1 MAGFMADAET
11 AMAGDDFD
19 AAAAACEEVLVRDP
33 DHQEALA
40 CLDRITAILEER
52 RVAAEREAHRLR
64 VETTRAGV
72 NEDLQQGAFKRA
84 LGRIDEF
91 ERSEA
96 GASEL
101 DDLRARAEAGQRELE
116 RREAVTAA
124 VTDQVTRAVR
134 LLSDSDCQSALACLD
149 AALTLDPTHPAA
161 TALRLQLV
169 DSLRRLAVP
178 DVSPAIVERAP
189 SESVAE
195 VNSFETFGTDIDS
208 GDALS
213 MFASETETEPPF
225 RLPVVSR
232 AESLRAIPG
241 AAIDTPVVVSV
252 RWPGRASRAVIATLA
267 LVPVAAGLWS
277 FWYIARP
284 PVLPVVAAASVE
296 KTAPAPAVALGT
308 LALSLRT
315 NSTATSSS
323 PSAAAASNVARAR
336 DGATGD
342 VANARAAAARARN
355 QAVDR
360 YARATDVRP
369 APAPIVD
376 TASDERAVRTALQ
389 SYAGAYAALDVDG
402 VRRVYP
408 SASEAVLRRS
418 FTGIGA
424 QQVEI
429 RDEQMAVAGDAATV
443 SCTWITS
450 SVGTDGS
457 TARARDSRRVVFN
470 LARRGGSWVIV
481 DRR

>member
-1 MAGFMADAET
+1 M
-11 AMAGDDFD
+11 
-19 AAAAACEEVLVRDP
+19 
-33 DHQEALA
+33 
-40 CLDRITAILEER
+40 
-52 RVAAEREAHRLR
+52 
-64 VETTRAGV
+64 
-72 NEDLQQGAFKRA
+72 
-84 LGRIDEF
+84 
-91 ERSEA
+91 
-96 GASEL
+96 
-101 DDLRARAEAGQRELE
+101 
-116 RREAVTAA
+116 
-124 VTDQVTRAVR
+124 
-134 LLSDSDCQSALACLD
+134 LSDSDCQRALACLD

-178 DVSPAIVERAP
+178 VVDPVIVERAP
-189 SESVAE
+189 SESVAQA
-195 VNSFETFGTDIDS
+195 NSFETFRTDIDS

-225 RLPVVSR
+225 RLPVAIR

-241 AAIDTPVVVSV
+241 AAIDTPVAVSV
-252 RWPGRASRAVIATLA
+252 WSGRASRAVIATLA
-267 LVPVAAGLWS
+267 LVPVAAGL
-277 FWYIARP
+277 FWDIARP
-284 PVLPVVAAASVE
+284 PVLPVVAAASVV
-296 KTAPAPAVALGT
+296 KTAPAPAVALGA
-308 LALSLRT
+308 LAEPVALSLRT
-315 NSTATSSS
+315 NPTATSSS
-323 PSAAAASNVARAR
+323 PSAAAAPSDTRVR
-336 DGATGD
+336 DGASGD
-342 VANARAAAARARN
+342 LADARAAAVRARN

-360 YARATDVRP
+360 YARATEARP

-450 SVGTDGS
+450 GVGTDS
-457 TARARDSRRVVFN
+457 TRR
-470 LARRGGSWVIV
+470 RRETHAAWCSIWPAAAAAG
-481 DRR
+481 